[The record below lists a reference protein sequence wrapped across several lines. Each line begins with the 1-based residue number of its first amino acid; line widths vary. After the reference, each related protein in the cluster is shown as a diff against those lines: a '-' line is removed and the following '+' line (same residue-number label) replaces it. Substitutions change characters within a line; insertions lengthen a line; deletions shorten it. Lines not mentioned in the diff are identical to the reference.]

1 MDEDFEIKKAD
12 LAILGAGPGGYVA
25 AIRAA
30 KLGLKTIIIEKE
42 ELGGVCLNT
51 GCIPTK
57 TLHHV
62 VQNIDEIKKASQFG
76 LNISDY
82 NIDFKKMIEKK
93 DLVVSS
99 QRKGIQHHFSKN
111 GVELIKGTGKLSSA
125 NSILVHSPGQQD
137 IVVEAKNIILAT
149 GSSAKCIE
157 PFSFK
162 DENILDNIKALS
174 LGTLPS
180 TLLIVGG
187 GIIGCEFANIFATF
201 GTKVYIV
208 ELLPSILNTQDNEAA
223 KIIQKNLFKKGVNI
237 FLNTKVETV
246 EKNQDGLICRLSNNE
261 TIAVEKVLV
270 SVGRKPNTGNIGL
283 EEAGVL
289 TNKNG
294 YVVVDEYLRTNV
306 SSIFAIG
313 DILGTYQFAHAA
325 SKGGKIVIENVLG
338 KKIKMKFDT
347 IPWAI
352 FTTPEMGSVGM
363 SELMAKENNINIKV
377 GIFPFMSSGKAYT
390 SGDTEGFV
398 KIITDADTK
407 EIFGGQVVGA
417 RAADLIHE
425 IVIAMDNELTV
436 DNLANS
442 VYCHPTFSE
451 AVMEA
456 AEDCIDLATHIS
468 R

>member
-1 MDEDFEIKKAD
+1 MNSSIEIKKAD
-12 LAILGAGPGGYVA
+12 LAILGSGPGGYVA

-76 LNISDY
+76 LNIADY
-82 NIDFKKMIEKK
+82 SIDFKKMIEKK
-93 DLVVSS
+93 DLVVGS
-99 QRKGIQHHFSKN
+99 QRKGIQHHFNKN
-111 GVELIKGTGKLSSA
+111 GVELIKGVGKLSSV
-125 NSILVHSPGQQD
+125 NSILVQTPEKQN
-137 IVVEAKNIILAT
+137 IAVEANNIIIAT

-157 PFSFK
+157 PFNFK

-174 LGTLPS
+174 LDKLPS
-180 TLLIVGG
+180 SLLIVGG
-187 GIIGCEFANIFATF
+187 GIIGCEFANIFATL

-246 EKNQDGLICRLSNNE
+246 EKSQGGLICKLSNTE
-261 TIAVEKVLV
+261 TIMIEKVLV
-270 SVGRKPNTGNIGL
+270 SVGREPNTRNIGL
-283 EEAGVL
+283 EEVGVL
-289 TNKNG
+289 INKNG
-294 YVVVDEYLRTNV
+294 YVIDDEYLKTNIN
-306 SSIFAIG
+306 SIFAIG

-325 SKGGKIVIENVLG
+325 SKEGKVVVENILG
-338 KKIKMKFDT
+338 KKVKMKFNT

-352 FTTPEMGSVGM
+352 FTTPEMGAVGM
-363 SELMAKENNINIKV
+363 TEQMAKENNINIKV
-377 GIFPFMSSGKAYT
+377 GVFPFTSSGKAYT

-398 KIITDADTK
+398 KIIIDANTK
-407 EIFGGQVVGA
+407 KILGGQVVGA
-417 RAADLIHE
+417 RAADLIQE
-425 IVIAMDNELTV
+425 IVIAMDNELTI

-442 VYCHPTFSE
+442 VYSHPIFSE